1 MTRQKKTRNAGE
13 NAPRF
18 LPASDARKARERK
31 EESKKS
37 VVGGKAGQ
45 RNSPLLAKQTQRDS
59 GSNQAAKDPRHGSK
73 TPIPLIVTESPVQ
86 DQLQHSMR
94 PLAQIKKLKDEALTP
109 EQELAALE
117 QDQRLQQLLERVEQD
132 ELLTG
137 KDAKYF
143 NRMTERYEQ
152 LLEELGL
159 TEESADDPLADFERK
174 DWKRDLLGDDEEV
187 S

>member
-1 MTRQKKTRNAGE
+1 MTRQKKTRSVGE
-13 NAPRF
+13 NGPRF
-18 LPASDARKARERK
+18 MPAADVRKARERK

-37 VVGGKAGQ
+37 AVGGKAGQ
-45 RNSPLLAKQTQRDS
+45 RNSQFLSKQNRAG
-59 GSNQAAKDPRHGSK
+59 GSSHQAAKDPRHGSK
-73 TPIPLIVTESPVQ
+73 KPIPLVQTEPTEQ
-86 DQLQHSMR
+86 EPLQHSMQPKAEITKAKAR
-94 PLAQIKKLKDEALTP
+94 ALPP

-117 QDQRLQQLLERVEQD
+117 QDERLQQLLERVERD

-152 LLEELGL
+152 LLAELAL
-159 TEESADDPLADFERK
+159 EQEDDEDPLAEFERT
-174 DWKRDLLGDDEEV
+174 DWKRDLLGDDEEQ